1 MKKITDSYIKEH
13 MQQGISRITPND
25 AEKIWEQPVEKA
37 SGDEWYLDGTKKCQR
52 SYGKLIGLV
61 SSAAAC
67 LAVGILSW
75 HMISFQ
81 TDATVYLDVN
91 PSIELQINR
100 KEKILSAEPY
110 NEDGEMILEDMD
122 LKNTD
127 LDVGVNAILGSMVKH
142 GYLSE
147 AKNMVLLSVESKDQE
162 KAAELEQELSA
173 QISDC
178 LESLVGS
185 GMIFS
190 QEIEVDEELENL
202 SFEYDMSPGKAA
214 LIKKIVEKHP
224 DLSCSE
230 LSGYSIS
237 RLNEYLEDA
246 EIELKEYTKD
256 QNSPEPKE
264 EPEEDPEDDPEDEP
278 ESVEKPKEDREEIR
292 EPEEDPEEVSEPVS
306 EPEDDLPDAP
316 ESAEEPK
323 EDPTDR
329 EESEPEEEAD
339 ESTEEENEEEEEE

>member
-13 MQQGISRITPND
+13 MQQGISKITPKD

-37 SGDEWYLDGTKKCQR
+37 SGDEWYLDGTKKRPR

-67 LAVGILSW
+67 LAVCILSW
-75 HMISFQ
+75 HMISFR
-81 TDATVYLDVN
+81 TDATIYLDVN

-100 KEKILSAEPY
+100 NEKILHAEP
-110 NEDGEMILEDMD
+110 NNADGGIILEDMD

-127 LDVGVNAILGSMVKH
+127 LDIGVNAILGSMVKH

-162 KAAELEQELSA
+162 KAAALRQELSA
-173 QISDC
+173 QIGDC

-185 GMIFS
+185 GTIFA

-202 SFEYDMSPGKAA
+202 SSEYEVSPGKAA
-214 LIKKIVEKHP
+214 LIQKIVEKNP
-224 DLSCSE
+224 DLAYSK
-230 LSGYSIS
+230 LAGLSIS

-246 EIELKEYTKD
+246 GTDLKEYTKE
-256 QNSPEPKE
+256 QNQQNRPKPME
-264 EPEEDPEDDPEDEP
+264 EPESEDEP
-278 ESVEKPKEDREEIR
+278 ADQ
-292 EPEEDPEEVSEPVS
+292 
-306 EPEDDLPDAP
+306 
-316 ESAEEPK
+316 EEPDSK
-323 EDPTDR
+323 
-329 EESEPEEEAD
+329 EEAD
-339 ESTEEENEEEEEE
+339 ESAEDAEEEEE